1 MRLDPDRPDLRGA
14 VARLAN
20 GPDRAADA
28 FEPSQEAA
36 ERAATSYDVAGYART
51 RGHTGG
57 AVSKLNPYVTWGVF
71 TLRELQ
77 DLVQRGHPVLDADLR
92 KFLDELG
99 WKAFF
104 REAFRALGGSVY
116 RSLEPI
122 KARRNPER
130 PGAPAG
136 ALDGTSGLGCID
148 AIAHELIE
156 TGYLHNYARLGYASW
171 WVHVAGHDWR
181 PGEAFFYRHLLDG
194 EPGPNALSWQW
205 VASTFSAKPFVTNAA
220 GLQRAG
226 LPGCEGTALDAPREA
241 LAARYGGGRVPR
253 PREQPH
259 ARPGPMLPWLVREG
273 SPGAAVLL
281 HGERLSLQARPLAE
295 RPGAP
300 AIVALDARRL
310 AQERPAAPRLR
321 FGLGL
326 ACDLARRLREEGRDV
341 RLLLAEDEDEIAA
354 AAADLGAD
362 GVLAPDSWHPGTWRT
377 LERLDARLPV
387 AVRPEAP
394 FAEAEGSLRSFS
406 AYWKRARDQVRARA
420 PRAPS
425 GERP

>member
-1 MRLDPDRPDLRGA
+1 MRLDPDRPDLSG
-14 VARLAN
+14 VVSRLAD
-20 GPDRAADA
+20 GPDRATDT

-36 ERAATSYDVAGYART
+36 ERAAAAYDVAGYART
-51 RGHTGG
+51 RGHADG

-77 DLVQRGHPVLDADLR
+77 EIVQRGHPVLDADLS

-104 REAFRALGGSVY
+104 RAAFRALGGRVY

-122 KARRNPER
+122 KTPRNPER
-130 PGAPAG
+130 VGAPDG
-136 ALDGTSGLGCID
+136 AFDGTTGLGCID
-148 AIAHELIE
+148 RIATELTE

-205 VASTFSAKPFVTNAA
+205 VASTFSGKPFVTHAA
-220 GLQRAG
+220 GLARAG
-226 LPGCEGTALDAPREA
+226 LPGCEGTVLDAPREA
-241 LAARYGGGRVPR
+241 LAARYAGDRVTR

-259 ARPGPMLPWLVREG
+259 ASPGPMLPRLVREG

-281 HGERLSLQARPLAE
+281 HGERLSLRAKPLAE

-300 AIVALDARRL
+300 AVVALDARRL

-321 FGLGL
+321 FALGL
-326 ACDLARRLREEGRDV
+326 ATDLARRLREQGREV
-341 RLLLAEDEDEIAA
+341 RLLVAEDEDEIAA
-354 AAADLGAD
+354 AAAELGAD
-362 GVLAPDSWHPGTWRT
+362 GLIAPDTWHPGTWRT

-394 FAEAEGSLRSFS
+394 FAEVEGSLRSFS
-406 AYWKRARDQVRARA
+406 AYWKRARGQVRSRA
-420 PRAPS
+420 PRPPS
-425 GERP
+425 GQGT